1 MKFNKKLLLSVG
13 ICLIL
18 IFSSAK
24 VFAMFPAYSYNTVN
38 VIIAYSMKAASIII
52 SLAYI
57 IFSIVYLKKS
67 DEEKS
72 KKNKKM
78 IVWLIITI
86 IVALGLW
93 FGANFVYEAGKTINR
108 APDIED
114 IIKSN

>member
-1 MKFNKKLLLSVG
+1 MKFNKKLLFSVG

-24 VFAMFPAYSYNTVN
+24 VFAMVPAYSYNTVN

-67 DEEKS
+67 NEEKS

-78 IVWLIITI
+78 LVWLIITI